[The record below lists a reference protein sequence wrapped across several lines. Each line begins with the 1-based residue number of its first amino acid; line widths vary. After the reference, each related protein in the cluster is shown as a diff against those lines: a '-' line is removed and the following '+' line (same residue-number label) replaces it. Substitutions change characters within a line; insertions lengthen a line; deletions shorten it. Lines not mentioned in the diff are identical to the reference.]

1 MIAFVWL
8 ILARKLLSFFE
19 IFCVSVQKPGLL
31 HFNFHSGKKDAVTHT
46 KAPQYP
52 ESHAIMKVYSLGTLE
67 EEDRRSRCSS
77 YFVSQT
83 GIKILLEVLGFYEK
97 GFRLLII
104 MKKRNRHW
112 RNALENLIELHTFVL
127 S

>member
-1 MIAFVWL
+1 M
-8 ILARKLLSFFE
+8 
-19 IFCVSVQKPGLL
+19 QKPGLL

-83 GIKILLEVLGFYEK
+83 GIKILLEVLGFYEE

-104 MKKRNRHW
+104 MKKKNVLEKPQL
-112 RNALENLIELHTFVL
+112 LENVVIFLGH
-127 S
+127 

>member
-1 MIAFVWL
+1 
-8 ILARKLLSFFE
+8 
-19 IFCVSVQKPGLL
+19 
-31 HFNFHSGKKDAVTHT
+31 
-46 KAPQYP
+46 
-52 ESHAIMKVYSLGTLE
+52 MKVYSLGTLE
-67 EEDRRSRCSS
+67 EEDRRCSS

>member
-1 MIAFVWL
+1 M
-8 ILARKLLSFFE
+8 
-19 IFCVSVQKPGLL
+19 CTGL

-67 EEDRRSRCSS
+67 KEEDRRCSS

-97 GFRLLII
+97 TSDYWVRYDHAKEKRYLEFGFEINSI
-104 MKKRNRHW
+104 K
-112 RNALENLIELHTFVL
+112 ELVKMY
-127 S
+127 